1 MTRVCIIC
9 EGQTEETFVNDVL
22 VRPFA
27 HRGVY
32 LSAALIGKPGHK
44 GGRVNLQR
52 LTRDLRAILGDPAIY
67 CTTFFDFY
75 GLPADFPGKQD
86 ASALPTS
93 AARAA
98 HLLDALTQ
106 ALTAHLS
113 AESLRRFIP
122 YVQMHEFE
130 GLLFSAPDALAR
142 GIDQPQLASAF
153 HGIRDAFATPE
164 EINDSPQTAPSK
176 RLAVHYP
183 PYDKVLHGSI
193 AALDIGLPVI
203 RDAYPLFDGWLSTLE
218 ALGPAT
224 A

>member
-75 GLPADFPGKQD
+75 GLPADSLVIPQPDRIQGDDWQG
-86 ASALPTS
+86 
-93 AARAA
+93 ARR
-98 HLLDALTQ
+98 
-106 ALTAHLS
+106 S
-113 AESLRRFIP
+113 
-122 YVQMHEFE
+122 V
-130 GLLFSAPDALAR
+130 
-142 GIDQPQLASAF
+142 
-153 HGIRDAFATPE
+153 
-164 EINDSPQTAPSK
+164 
-176 RLAVHYP
+176 
-183 PYDKVLHGSI
+183 
-193 AALDIGLPVI
+193 
-203 RDAYPLFDGWLSTLE
+203 
-218 ALGPAT
+218 
-224 A
+224 